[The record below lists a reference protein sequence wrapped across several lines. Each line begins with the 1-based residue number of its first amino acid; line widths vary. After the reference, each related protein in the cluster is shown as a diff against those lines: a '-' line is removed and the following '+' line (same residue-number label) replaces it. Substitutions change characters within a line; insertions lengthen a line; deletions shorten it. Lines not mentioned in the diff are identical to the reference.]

1 MTAEVAFLNANIYD
15 PEKQAIGGEIKGM
28 LGLAVDLL
36 PDAYRSVFM
45 LREVEQMSTAETAE
59 CLNLS
64 EEAVKTRLSRS
75 RLLLRKDLEKQLG
88 PIFVKCYSYL
98 GERCDRTVKAVL
110 ERIRNKC
117 SGLQSVN
124 GRPPDFPGCER

>member
-1 MTAEVAFLNANIYD
+1 
-15 PEKQAIGGEIKGM
+15 M
-28 LGLAVDLL
+28 LGLAVDRL

-75 RLLLRKDLEKQLG
+75 RFLLRKDLEKQMG
-88 PIFVKCYSYL
+88 PILVKCYSYL
-98 GERCDRTVKAVL
+98 GEGCDRTVKAVL
-110 ERIRNKC
+110 ERIRNKQAQRAGDERRSKRPSC
-117 SGLQSVN
+117 SPV
-124 GRPPDFPGCER
+124 